1 MINLSNITNKISVD
15 KEALSTLPRNNEKNI
30 NAYLKKVSTYK
41 TTYQKLENEIIKE
54 MKQRFYM
61 DFGGK

>member
-30 NAYLKKVSTYK
+30 
-41 TTYQKLENEIIKE
+41 
-54 MKQRFYM
+54 R
-61 DFGGK
+61 